1 MVFELSTYFNDMPS
15 VMDLA
20 AVEVGKHWYWSVE
33 ISNTWSSL
41 VVSWFV
47 ISLIT
52 IVIALGTSDLKLLPE
67 KYLQNLVEYL
77 FEYIRD
83 IAKTQIGEE
92 EYQTWIPFIGTLFVF
107 IFGCNWTGAL
117 IPWGI
122 IEIPSGELAA
132 PTNDINT
139 TAALALLTSIAYFTA
154 GLRKKDLD
162 ISKNM

>member
-1 MVFELSTYFNDMPS
+1 MVFALSTHFNELPS
-15 VMDLA
+15 VMNLA
-20 AVEVGKHWYWSVE
+20 AVEVGKHWYWTIGDFQLHGQV
-33 ISNTWSSL
+33 L

-52 IVIALGTSDLKLLPE
+52 IIIALGTNDLKLLPE

-92 EYQTWIPFIGTLFVF
+92 EYQTWIPFIGTLFIF

-117 IPWGI
+117 LP
-122 IEIPSGELAA
+122 
-132 PTNDINT
+132 
-139 TAALALLTSIAYFTA
+139 
-154 GLRKKDLD
+154 
-162 ISKNM
+162 